1 MVSIKSSNRWVLN
14 DRFNYTQKYKDI
26 NVTQKDDLT
35 ASQRNKKY
43 DGQDQAD
50 EDLAPSFKFE

>member
-1 MVSIKSSNRWVLN
+1 MLN

-26 NVTQKDDLT
+26 NVTQKEDLT

-43 DGQDQAD
+43 DGQNQAD